1 MTKNTQP
8 PQKRSVYFRRPV
20 LKWALYDWANSAF
33 STTVMAGFFPI
44 FFKEYWSLGLDAST
58 STYYL
63 GMANS
68 LAGVALVI
76 LSPFLGL
83 FATSPVRKK
92 GGLAV
97 FSLLGIINTIA
108 LPFIP
113 AGSAVLA
120 ASIFSL
126 ASIGF
131 ISSFVF
137 YDSLLTDIVPPEDYD
152 QVSSYGYA
160 LGYLGGG
167 LLFLINALMTIKPE
181 IFGLSSPAE
190 AVKISFISVGIWW
203 LVFSLPLYFSKKS
216 DFNYEDK
223 IDNDLATPS
232 QFLTELKHTFLEIKA
247 HKILFYFLMA
257 YFFYI
262 EAVNT
267 TIKMA
272 VDYGLSIGLQS
283 SDMIKALL
291 LVQFVAFP
299 FAILFG
305 WIGRRFG
312 STTGIYIC
320 LFVYL
325 GNSIFAN
332 QLSNANQFFI
342 MAILIGTVQGGV
354 QALSRSHFASLV
366 PLDKAGPYFG
376 FFNMLG
382 RFSSVLGPALIGLV
396 GVQTN
401 SPRSSIFVLITFFAI
416 GLYFLTAHTR
426 ARSIAK
432 VKH

>member
-1 MTKNTQP
+1 MTKTTQP
-8 PQKRSVYFRRPV
+8 LQKRRLFFRPPV
-20 LKWALYDWANSAF
+20 FKWALYDWANSAF
-33 STTVMAGFFPI
+33 STSIMAGFFPI
-44 FFKEYWSLGLDAST
+44 FFKEYWSTGLDSAT

-63 GMANS
+63 GLANS
-68 LAGVALVI
+68 VAGLALVVM
-76 LSPFLGL
+76 SPFLGL
-83 FATSPVRKK
+83 FATSPSRKK
-92 GGLAV
+92 AGLAV
-97 FSLLGIINTIA
+97 FSLLGIANTLA

-120 ASIFSL
+120 ASIFTL

-131 ISSFVF
+131 VSSFVF
-137 YDSLLTDIVPPEDYD
+137 YDALLTDIVDPKDYD
-152 QVSSYGYA
+152 QTSSYGYA

-167 LLFLINALMTIKPE
+167 ILFLINALMTIKPE
-181 IFGLSSPAE
+181 MFGLTDAAE
-190 AVKISFISVGIWW
+190 AVKVSFFSVGLWW
-203 LVFSLPLYFSKKS
+203 LIFSLPLYLSPKS
-216 DFNYEDK
+216 DFKPDP
-223 IDNDLATPS
+223 IDNDLHSPRD
-232 QFLTELKHTFLEIKA
+232 FWLELKNTFFEIKA
-247 HKILFYFLMA
+247 HKILFYFLIA

-305 WIGRRFG
+305 WIGQRFG
-312 STTGIYIC
+312 SVTGLFIC

-325 GNSIFAN
+325 GNSLFAN
-332 QLSNANQFFI
+332 SITNAEEFFI
-342 MAILIGTVQGGV
+342 MAALIGTVQGGM

-366 PLDKAGPYFG
+366 PAEKSGPYFG

-382 RFSSVLGPALIGLV
+382 RFSSVVGPVLIGFV
-396 GVQTN
+396 SVQTQ
-401 SPRSSIFVLITFFAI
+401 SPRSSIYVLVAFFAL
-416 GLYFLTAHTR
+416 GLVFLLAHSR
-426 ARSIAK
+426 ARA
-432 VKH
+432 